1 MSYQVMEK
9 KLGGTCLVK
18 KKKANL
24 KILHDFTYYNIW
36 KRQSFFLG
44 HSPLDSKTIWLGPH
58 SWHLIKKHFF
68 SPLIP
73 KSPEFTA

>member
-9 KLGGTCLVK
+9 NLEELVWRE

-24 KILHDFTYYNIW
+24 KIVHDFTYYNIW

-58 SWHLIKKHFF
+58 S
-68 SPLIP
+68 
-73 KSPEFTA
+73 